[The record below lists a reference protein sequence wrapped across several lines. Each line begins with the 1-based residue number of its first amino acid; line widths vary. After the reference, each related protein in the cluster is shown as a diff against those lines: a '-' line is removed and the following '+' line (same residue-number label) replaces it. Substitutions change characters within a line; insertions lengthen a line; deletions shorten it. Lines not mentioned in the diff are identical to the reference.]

1 MALLKQED
9 IPQTCCQ
16 EKKKKNYDRYYIVN
30 LQRVFLILFTQVV
43 EKFNWSFYI

>member
-16 EKKKKNYDRYYIVN
+16 EKKKKKKNYDRYYIVN

-43 EKFNWSFYI
+43 EKFN